1 MPPRTGHPVSRHFSG
16 QWHAGLSAGPVQS
29 RRLVSTKPSEG
40 SVAQRTRMCDLARA
54 QPRFGYLRIWVLLRR
69 EGWRVNRKRK
79 SR

>member
-1 MPPRTGHPVSRHFSG
+1 
-16 QWHAGLSAGPVQS
+16 
-29 RRLVSTKPSEG
+29 
-40 SVAQRTRMCDLARA
+40 MCDLARA